1 MLETLS
7 KNESFEYQKLS
18 PEEMKARGILGRLIG
33 PCADFINPTR
43 NGRGY
48 GENLWENVF
57 NDDIVKEKI
66 ANKCLYGEL
75 GHPADREEVDM
86 EKIAISMPELPKKNK
101 DGNLVACF
109 DILDTPNGR
118 ILKTLCDYGTTIGI
132 SSRGSG
138 DVIQDDDG
146 NEMVDPDTYQFECFD
161 AVIVPAVK
169 EARLQYVTEDLDR
182 NKLNMKKALCESL
195 EKASD
200 EDRKVMTETL
210 HNLNIDIEN
219 TDESV
224 STPEK
229 VEDKNILEQ
238 TSNEPEV
245 ANNDGTENIIKSL
258 QEALK
263 SNIELEAKIKSL
275 QNELAVSDTKVSKLE
290 EDVNRGKSIIVRLT
304 TLAKESKEK
313 TKKILTLE
321 EELRQSKV
329 KIEELVKKPI
339 RESREIIR
347 PLRESVAKKNKEI
360 SSLNEQ
366 LETLKN
372 THANEIENLNESIKS
387 LKESLKTKEEQSTA
401 KEKQLSESLNKSK
414 TIIERYKTFS
424 NNVAQRYIEV
434 RAKNLGVKKDD
445 IMNRLSENYSLEEI
459 DKVCEDLKT
468 YKLNLSKLP
477 FTLDN
482 KSVVKINESK
492 HIGITSTSNFND
504 DDYIGEDTLKAA
516 GLK

>member
-18 PEEMKARGILGRLIG
+18 PEEMQARGILGRLVG

-101 DGNLVACF
+101 NGNLVACF

-138 DVIQDDDG
+138 DVIQDEDG
-146 NEMVDPDTYQFECFD
+146 NEIVDPDTYSFECFD

-169 EARLQYVTEDLDR
+169 DARLQYVTEGLS
-182 NKLNMKKALCESL
+182 KTKTMKQALCESL

-200 EDRKVMTETL
+200 EDRKVMKETL
-210 HNLNIDIEN
+210 DNLNIKLDEELQEN
-219 TDESV
+219 V

-229 VEDKNILEQ
+229 VEDKEILEQ
-238 TSNEPEV
+238 TSNETEV

-263 SNIELEAKIKSL
+263 SNTELEAKIKSL
-275 QNELAVSDTKVSKLE
+275 QNELAVRDTKVSKLE
-290 EDVNRGKSIIVRLT
+290 ETLNRNKSTIVRLT
-304 TLAKESKEK
+304 TLARGSKEK
-313 TKKILTLE
+313 TKRILTLE
-321 EELRQSKV
+321 EELKQNKERIQK
-329 KIEELVKKPI
+329 LVNRPLK
-339 RESREIIR
+339 ESRD
-347 PLRESVAKKNKEI
+347 VAKTLKESI
-360 SSLNEQ
+360 ASKEQEITSLNEQ
-366 LETLKN
+366 LTSLKDA
-372 THANEIENLNESIKS
+372 HESELNA
-387 LKESLKTKEEQSTA
+387 LKESLTAKENEFKTKE
-401 KEKQLSESLNKSK
+401 SELNENLNKSK
-414 TIIERYKTFS
+414 KLVEKYKQFADG
-424 NNVAQRYIEV
+424 VANRYIDI
-434 RAKNLGVKKDD
+434 RAKNLGVNKNEIINK
-445 IMNRLSENYSLEEI
+445 LSSNYSLDEV
-459 DKVCEDLKT
+459 DKVCEDLRA
-468 YKLNLSKLP
+468 YKIQVSKLP
-477 FTLDN
+477 FALDN
-482 KSVVKINESK
+482 KSVVKISESK
-492 HIGITSTSNFND
+492 HIGISNTINTND
-504 DDYIGEDTLKAA
+504 DDYVDESLLKVA